1 MKFIVNKI
9 GSFALAIILIASP
22 VVATFGIIENWQ
34 DLRAFLVA
42 ICVIITVA
50 EFLFLYFGISA
61 YAEEGNNESKN
72 ADENT

>member
-1 MKFIVNKI
+1 MKFIVNRI
-9 GSFALAIILIASP
+9 GSFALAIILIVSP
-22 VVATFGIIENWQ
+22 VVATIGIIENWQ

-61 YAEEGNNESKN
+61 YVE
-72 ADENT
+72 DENDKC